1 MTPGDAIIWTDI
13 ETGREYSGKYIGSY
27 GGRAIIETTTPS
39 GHLGL
44 RYVDPRHVRAANSAS
59 GDGK

>member
-1 MTPGDAIIWTDI
+1 MRASFWRGGNAMSPGDAII
-13 ETGREYSGKYIGSY
+13 YVGSY

-44 RYVDPRHVRAANSAS
+44 RYVDPRHVRAADNGS
-59 GDGK
+59 GDT